1 MPMIAT
7 TIINSISVNPRQRY
21 DMTLILLT
29 VINSAGDHGAAQN
42 KSTGIASDF
51 LGSASAAKV

>member
-1 MPMIAT
+1 
-7 TIINSISVNPRQRY
+7 
-21 DMTLILLT
+21 MTLILLT